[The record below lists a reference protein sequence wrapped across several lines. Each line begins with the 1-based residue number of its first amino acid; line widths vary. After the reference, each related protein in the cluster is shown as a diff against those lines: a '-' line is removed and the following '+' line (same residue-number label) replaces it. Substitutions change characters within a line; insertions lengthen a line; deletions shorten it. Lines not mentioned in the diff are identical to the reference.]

1 MKESERE
8 SRYQKVP
15 TREIIKDNIP
25 EIPVSYGYGIR
36 HVQVA
41 LLLFSLTVAYSA
53 RAHIGLTVVA
63 MSKTPRNANITIS
76 NSSGFINESIYNN
89 TVDVS
94 VMRGEENNGTNT
106 LESEINRTISKI
118 SKENETDGSIW
129 NIYMTYEWPKSIQEL
144 ILDSFFL
151 GYFLMM
157 FPMGMIAQRF
167 GGKIPLQI
175 CMLVNGVVSLI
186 TPSVAAWG
194 GWKAVCC
201 CRVIQGLSQAGVY
214 PSIQTV
220 LSKWAPAS
228 ERGRFASYIYSG
240 STIGTVI
247 AFQSSGA
254 LSSSKAG
261 WPATFWLFGS
271 VCIAAFIL
279 LSMFAASSPTE
290 HKNISEEEKTFILG
304 RIDDGVKKR
313 MKTPWKQILT
323 SKHVWGAFA
332 AHVASGVCFVFFI
345 TQTPTYMFY
354 ILGFNIKNSGVLSSL
369 PYIASIIL
377 SVVYGVVSDYCTNR
391 GIVTLKTARIA
402 SNSLAQIGPALCL
415 VAVSFTENSTFAV
428 ILLILGVGL
437 LSGVHVGWM
446 LNYIDL
452 SPNFSGSLMALG
464 NTLTAFTS
472 LSQQILISNI
482 VTDVRNRFQWRI
494 MMFLMATIIFITN
507 GVFAWF
513 ISTEIQPWD
522 QFDSKE
528 TSDTEKNNQ

>member
-8 SRYQKVP
+8 SQYQKVP
-15 TREIIKDNIP
+15 TRELIKENIP
-25 EIPVSYGYGIR
+25 EIPVSYGYGFR

-41 LLLFSLTVAYSA
+41 LLLLSLTVAYAA

-63 MSKTPRNANITIS
+63 MSKPPRNTSIS
-76 NSSGFINESIYNN
+76 NSSGPISASIYNN
-89 TVDVS
+89 TVEYNNETLRSDI
-94 VMRGEENNGTNT
+94 NGTV
-106 LESEINRTISKI
+106 SKI
-118 SKENETDGSIW
+118 GKDDSIW
-129 NIYMTYEWPKSIQEL
+129 NVYMTYEWPKSIQEL

-157 FPMGMIAQRF
+157 FPTGMIAQRF
-167 GGKIPLQI
+167 GGKIPLQV
-175 CMLVNGVVSLI
+175 CMLVNGVISIV
-186 TPSVAAWG
+186 TPFVAAWG

-261 WPATFWLFGS
+261 WPATFWLFGA

-279 LSMFAASSPTE
+279 LTFFAAGSPTE
-290 HKNISEEEKTFILG
+290 HKKISEEEKTFILG
-304 RIDDGVKKR
+304 RIDDGVKTR
-313 MKTPWKQILT
+313 MATPWKQILL

-332 AHVASGVCFVFFI
+332 VHVASGVCFVFFI

-354 ILGFNIKNSGVLSSL
+354 ILGFNIKNSGILSSL

-377 SVVYGVVSDYCTNR
+377 SVVYGIVSDYCTNR
-391 GIVTLKTARIA
+391 GIVSLKTARIA
-402 SNSLAQIGPALCL
+402 CNSLAQIGPALCL
-415 VAVSFTENSTFAV
+415 VAVSFTENSALAV
-428 ILLILGVGL
+428 VLLVLGVGL
-437 LSGVHVGWM
+437 LAGVHVGWM

-464 NTLTAFTS
+464 NTLTSFTS
-472 LSQQILISNI
+472 LSQPILISNI

-507 GVFAWF
+507 GIYASL
-513 ISTEIQPWD
+513 ISTDVQPWD
-522 QFDSKE
+522 QIESKE
-528 TSDTEKNNQ
+528 SSDTEKKKSNNS

>member
-8 SRYQKVP
+8 SEYQKVP
-15 TREIIKDNIP
+15 TRELINDNIP
-25 EIPVSYGYGIR
+25 EIPLSYGYGIR

-41 LLLFSLTVAYSA
+41 LLLLSLTVAYTA
-53 RAHIGLTVVA
+53 RAHMGLTVVA
-63 MSKTPRNANITIS
+63 MSKTPRNAIN
-76 NSSGFINESIYNN
+76 NSSGFINERIYNN
-89 TVDVS
+89 TVDISDVK
-94 VMRGEENNGTNT
+94 EENNNGTNS
-106 LESEINRTISKI
+106 LESEINGTISKL
-118 SKENETDGSIW
+118 SKDNETSESIW
-129 NIYMTYEWPKSIQEL
+129 DVYMTYEWPKSIQEL

-157 FPMGMIAQRF
+157 FPMGMVAQRF
-167 GGKIPLQI
+167 GGKIPLQV
-175 CMLVNGVVSLI
+175 CMLVNGVVSLM

-194 GWKAVCC
+194 GWKAVCS

-261 WPATFWLFGS
+261 WPATFWFFGS

-279 LSMFAASSPTE
+279 LTMFSANSPTE

-304 RIDDGVKKR
+304 RIDDGIKK
-313 MKTPWKQILT
+313 
-323 SKHVWGAFA
+323 
-332 AHVASGVCFVFFI
+332 SGI
-345 TQTPTYMFY
+345 
-354 ILGFNIKNSGVLSSL
+354 LSSL

-402 SNSLAQIGPALCL
+402 SNSIAQIGPALCL

-428 ILLILGVGL
+428 ILLVLGVGL
-437 LSGVHVGWM
+437 LAGVHVGWM

-464 NTLTAFTS
+464 NTLTSFAS
-472 LSQQILISNI
+472 LSQPILISNI
-482 VTDVRNRFQWRI
+482 VTDVKNRFQWRI

-513 ISTEIQPWD
+513 MSTEIQPWD
-522 QFDSKE
+522 QIDSKE